1 MRGKD
6 KIFSFILKKEKE
18 KGFSLSLIQTR
29 RFLRIFAYENGFWQK
44 MLFLYLGPLFL
55 RILVNFFRNEPSLR
69 KPLGISLDF
78 SYHFNNGS
86 NYFFRNVGNI
96 TNAYATF
103 S

>member
-18 KGFSLSLIQTR
+18 KGFSLSLI
-29 RFLRIFAYENGFWQK
+29 
-44 MLFLYLGPLFL
+44 LYLGPLFL